1 MGTKLYVYLTLNNS
15 TLTNR
20 SKKCHKVKNIL
31 RQGWQ
36 LASFFS
42 AKENSIMI
50 KAMTCFSFSRSFPKF
65 HQNKFFSNQYKTEKG
80 IASVGIL
87 NLLKSVFILFRST
100 HATCKHETIN
110 ALCNSHLYRI
120 RIPQQDNCKIT
131 INWDFTRKKNIC
143 QRWDLC
149 PRSYHSCHFS
159 MVLPYLMRFASLR
172 SMT

>member
-1 MGTKLYVYLTLNNS
+1 MDWMGTKLYVYLTLNNS

-131 INWDFTRKKNIC
+131 IN
-143 QRWDLC
+143 
-149 PRSYHSCHFS
+149 
-159 MVLPYLMRFASLR
+159 
-172 SMT
+172 